1 MAAYAISKQE
11 TKQGFYHLSVML
23 FKLVFNSAKI
33 ENLPWWIK
41 TAKNVP
47 NYQISIG
54 NLLSEVHIDA
64 RTNLEAW
71 NCGNNFGICQWRL
84 INKFSALNKVK
95 IYCEG
100 SKGNKIGDEIIWL
113 LVISCYTR
121 SIWSNILLPKLQR
134 KQCRW
139 NVSMML
145 FKYVFCLANKESS
158 ATDQKFM

>member
-11 TKQGFYHLSVML
+11 TKQGFYHLSIML
-23 FKLVFNSAKI
+23 FKQVFSFAKI

-41 TAKNVP
+41 TVKNVS

-64 RTNLEAW
+64 WTTLEAW
-71 NCGNNFGICQWRL
+71 NGGNDFGICRWRL
-84 INKFSALNKVK
+84 INKFSVLNKVK
-95 IYCEG
+95 IYSEG

-134 KQCRW
+134 KQCWW

-145 FKYVFCLANKESS
+145 FK
-158 ATDQKFM
+158 

>member
-23 FKLVFNSAKI
+23 FKQVFSFAKI

-41 TAKNVP
+41 TVIFLS

-64 RTNLEAW
+64 WTNLEAW
-71 NCGNNFGICQWRL
+71 NGGKDFGICRWRL
-84 INKFSALNKVK
+84 INKFSVLNKVK

-121 SIWSNILLPKLQR
+121 SIWSNILLPELERNK
-134 KQCRW
+134 CW
-139 NVSMML
+139 CNV
-145 FKYVFCLANKESS
+145 
-158 ATDQKFM
+158 

>member
-23 FKLVFNSAKI
+23 FKQLFSFAKI

-41 TAKNVP
+41 TVKNVS

-64 RTNLEAW
+64 WTNLEAW
-71 NCGNNFGICQWRL
+71 NGGNDFGICQWRL

-95 IYCEG
+95 IYSEG
-100 SKGNKIGDEIIWL
+100 SKGNKIGDEIILL

-121 SIWSNILLPKLQR
+121 SIWSSILLPKLQR
-134 KQCRW
+134 KQCWW

-145 FKYVFCLANKESS
+145 FK
-158 ATDQKFM
+158 